1 MSEAGYHRLS
11 LALFA
16 AALILVIWAWYEVFL
31 QVPEEVTMSVTPQLE
46 GVQRIFYLHV
56 SSAFVSFLA
65 FFVVFLAS
73 VAYLWKRRAPWD
85 WVALSAA
92 EVGMIFIAAVL
103 ISGPLWAKPVWGIWW
118 TWDARLTTTLI
129 LFLIYLA
136 YLLLRYYTLE
146 TTRQAT
152 LAAVFGI
159 IGFVDV
165 PIVYMSIRW
174 WRTQHP
180 QPVIL
185 GGSESGLDP
194 QMWYGLLV
202 TFAAMLTV
210 GGLVFLQRYRLEE
223 SRAELDVLQ
232 RALGRID

>member
-1 MSEAGYHRLS
+1 MSETRYDRLS
-11 LALFA
+11 RGLFVLAVV
-16 AALILVIWAWYEVFL
+16 LVVWAWYAVFV
-31 QVPEEVTMSVTPQLE
+31 QVPTERTMGV
-46 GVQRIFYLHV
+46 VQRIFYLHL
-56 SSAFVSFLA
+56 SSAFVALLSFL
-65 FFVVFLAS
+65 VVLLAS
-73 VAYLWKRRAPWD
+73 VVYLWTRKPAWD
-85 WVALSAA
+85 WIAVSAA
-92 EVGMIFIAAVL
+92 EVGIIFIAAVL

-146 TTRQAT
+146 TARQAT
-152 LAAVFGI
+152 LAAVFGV

-165 PIVYMSIRW
+165 PIVYMANRW

-194 QMWYGLLV
+194 RMWYGVLV

-210 GGLVFLQRYRLEE
+210 GALVFLQRYRLEE
-223 SRAELDVLQ
+223 TRHAVSELRRAI
-232 RALGRID
+232 GRLE